1 MANMKLYNTLTRKV
15 EEFKPLKGNK
25 VGMYIC
31 GPTVYDYAHIGH
43 ARVYVNSDVLTRAL
57 RWVDYEVKTVMNITD
72 VGHLTGDN
80 LGDADTGEDK
90 VEKQAKKQKKTA
102 KEIAEFY
109 TKDFWQ
115 MAEMMNIQKPEVICV
130 ATEYIK
136 QMVELVK
143 KLEKK
148 GFTYK
153 TSDGIYFD
161 TSKFPNYGQLARLDV
176 KGLREGIRVKK
187 KVEKKNPTDFALWK
201 FSPKEEKRQMEWP
214 SPWGVGF
221 PGWHI
226 ECSAMSMA
234 HLGES
239 LDIHT
244 GGEDHIAVHH
254 SNEIAQSE
262 AVTGKQFVKY
272 WFHSRFLKVEGE
284 KMSKSLKNFIRV
296 ADVEKKGYEPLVLR
310 YLFLT
315 GHYRTSMNFTFKA
328 LKAAQEAYNK
338 LRSMVGEWQA
348 VKGRTG
354 LSEDKL
360 AKVQELSAKFRAMV
374 EEDLAMPQ
382 ALAVVWEMVKSNIP
396 EQDKWELI
404 VDWDQVLGLGLAEV
418 RKEKLTIPAE
428 VKQLAEERKK
438 LRQEKKWQG
447 SDEVRRKIEAR
458 GFIIEDK
465 AGGYS
470 LKKK

>member
-1 MANMKLYNTLTRKV
+1 
-15 EEFKPLKGNK
+15 
-25 VGMYIC
+25 
-31 GPTVYDYAHIGH
+31 
-43 ARVYVNSDVLTRAL
+43 
-57 RWVDYEVKTVMNITD
+57 
-72 VGHLTGDN
+72 
-80 LGDADTGEDK
+80 
-90 VEKQAKKQKKTA
+90 
-102 KEIAEFY
+102 
-109 TKDFWQ
+109 
-115 MAEMMNIQKPEVICV
+115 
-130 ATEYIK
+130 
-136 QMVELVK
+136 
-143 KLEKK
+143 
-148 GFTYK
+148 
-153 TSDGIYFD
+153 
-161 TSKFPNYGQLARLDV
+161 
-176 KGLREGIRVKK
+176 
-187 KVEKKNPTDFALWK
+187 
-201 FSPKEEKRQMEWP
+201 
-214 SPWGVGF
+214 
-221 PGWHI
+221 
-226 ECSAMSMA
+226 MSMA

-348 VKGRTG
+348 VKARTS

-360 AKVQELSAKFRAMV
+360 AKVQGLSVKFRAMV

-418 RKEKLTIPAE
+418 KKEKLTIPAE

-438 LRQEKKWQG
+438 LRQEKKWQK